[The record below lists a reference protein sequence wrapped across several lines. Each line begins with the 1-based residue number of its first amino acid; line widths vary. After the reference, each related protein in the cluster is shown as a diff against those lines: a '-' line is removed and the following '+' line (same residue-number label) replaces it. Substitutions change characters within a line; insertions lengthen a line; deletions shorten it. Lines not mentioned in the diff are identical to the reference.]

1 LIGEHLRAPLA
12 ILELEDP
19 ADEASFRIVYANDAA
34 GSAWGA
40 PVEALVG
47 KGLLEALPA
56 LASTDLPRLYRDVL
70 VERRATT
77 VDGFHYAGGGAIS
90 AGTFCFEAF
99 PLGDSQVGVV
109 FERTGQTT
117 RSAWHLRQLAAI
129 VDSSSDAIISKTLN
143 GTITSWNRAA
153 EEMYGYTRDEAVGRS
168 IELIV
173 PLDRVEEL
181 RLILGKLRRGERVS
195 EHETVRV
202 KKDGSRFRVRVTVS
216 PIHDLAGEVIGASAI
231 GRDLTPEELTARELH
246 RSREFFR
253 TVFDEAGIAMWLCDT
268 TGRLIQVNEATCALL
283 GYTREELESRTVR
296 DVLPASEHEA
306 FDGRMRA
313 LIDGTLARF
322 SAEKQYLRKDG
333 EPVWVEVTG
342 APVRNAEGEVSYF
355 IGQMQD
361 IRPRREAEE
370 QLRRSQ
376 DLYQLVV
383 ENSRDLISLIGL
395 NGRYV
400 FLSQAYEAALGLE
413 CGALEGTPALDLL
426 HPDDRQ
432 TAQWWFE
439 ERAKA
444 PALSKLRL
452 RKADGTYLPV
462 ESHASFVYGD
472 DGAPIALLSVSRDI
486 SQSVRNDELEAR
498 LRLAEKMEA
507 IGQLAAGVAHDFNN
521 LLTVIRGS
529 AELARRRSDDAE
541 VAAGLGAIL
550 HAAEDATQLTR
561 QLLAFGGREVSRPEV
576 LDLNAVIGEYEQM
589 LDRLLGD
596 DVEVSVERQPHLG
609 LIRADRG
616 QIGQIVVNLAVNARD
631 AMPDGG
637 TLSIVTSSVEDA
649 PQPDGAPQSFVR
661 LTVSD
666 TGTGIADEVMQH
678 LFEPFYTTKM
688 QGKGTGLG
696 LATVFGIVKQSG
708 GRIDASSAPGRG
720 STFTIDLPV
729 VDEAPS
735 QPVLAAGSPAGRRSE
750 RVLVVDD
757 NDLVRTITSTM
768 LASHGYEVAE
778 AAGGR
783 SALVLAAAE
792 APFDLLVTDISMPG
806 MNGVELAEA
815 LRRTWP
821 GLRVVFTSGYGDS
834 AFPAAG
840 GVPEHEFLQKPF
852 DCEAL
857 LHAAEA
863 ALRQP

>member
-1 LIGEHLRAPLA
+1 
-12 ILELEDP
+12 
-19 ADEASFRIVYANDAA
+19 
-34 GSAWGA
+34 
-40 PVEALVG
+40 
-47 KGLLEALPA
+47 
-56 LASTDLPRLYRDVL
+56 VL
-70 VERRATT
+70 VEQQATT
-77 VDGFHYAGGGAIS
+77 VDGFHYAGGGAVP
-90 AGTFCFEAF
+90 AGSFCFEAF
-99 PLGDSQVGVV
+99 PLGHSQLGVV

-153 EEMYGYTRDEAVGRS
+153 AEMYGYTRDEAVGRS

-173 PLDRVEEL
+173 PFDRVEEL
-181 RLILGKLRRGERVS
+181 RLILDKLRRGERVS
-195 EHETVRV
+195 EHETIRM
-202 KKDGSRFRVRVTVS
+202 KKDGSRFGVRVTVS
-216 PIHDLAGEVIGASAI
+216 PIHDLAGAVIGASAI
-231 GRDLTPEELTARELH
+231 GRDLTREELAARELH

-268 TGRLIQVNEATCALL
+268 SGRLIQVNEATCALL
-283 GYTREELESRTVR
+283 GYTREELEARTVR
-296 DVLPASEHEA
+296 DVLPPSEHEA

-313 LIDGTLARF
+313 LIEGTLARF
-322 SAEKQYLRKDG
+322 SAEKQYVRKDG
-333 EPVWVEVTG
+333 DLVWVEVTG
-342 APVRNAEGEVSYF
+342 APVRNAEGDVAYV

-361 IRPRREAEE
+361 IRPRRQAEE

-376 DLYQLVV
+376 DLYRLVV

-400 FLSQAYEAALGLE
+400 FLSQAYEEALGLE
-413 CGALEGTPALDLL
+413 CGTLEGTPALDLL

-439 ERAKA
+439 ERAKV
-444 PALSKLRL
+444 PALSKFRL

-472 DGAPIALLSVSRDI
+472 DGAPIVLLSVSRDI
-486 SQSVRNDELEAR
+486 SQSVRNEELEAR

-529 AELARRRSDDAE
+529 AELARRRSDDPE
-541 VAAGLGAIL
+541 VGTGLGAIL

-596 DVEVSVERQPHLG
+596 DIEVAVERQPHLG

-616 QIGQIVVNLAVNARD
+616 QIGQIIVNLAVNARD
-631 AMPDGG
+631 AMPEGG
-637 TLSIVTSSVEDA
+637 TLSIVTSSVEHAHGGAED
-649 PQPDGAPQSFVR
+649 DGAPRSFVR

-666 TGTGIADEVMQH
+666 TGSGIDDEVMQH
-678 LFEPFYTTKM
+678 LFEPFYTTKV
-688 QGKGTGLG
+688 QGQGTGLG

-708 GRIDASSAPGRG
+708 GRIDVASAPGRG
-720 STFTIDLPV
+720 STFTVELPT

-735 QPVLAAGSPAGRRSE
+735 QPALGPGSPAGRRSE

-757 NDLVRTITSTM
+757 NDLVRAITSTM
-768 LASHGYEVAE
+768 LASHGYEVSDATG
-778 AAGGR
+778 AR
-783 SALVLAAAE
+783 NALLLAASE
-792 APFDLLVTDISMPG
+792 PPFDLLVSDISMPG
-806 MNGVELAEA
+806 MNGLELAEA

-821 GLRVVFTSGYGDS
+821 GLRILFTSGYGDS
-834 AFPAAG
+834 AFPAGAA
-840 GVPEHEFLQKPF
+840 VPEHEFLQKPF

-857 LHAAEA
+857 LQAAEA
-863 ALRQP
+863 ALRHP